1 MEEKD
6 YFELIK
12 GFNRKKI
19 IILLMA
25 SYIKVLSELDN
36 LEKIV
41 TKTNKLYYEDL
52 RKSNS
57 SFADDTDKLLYS
69 IMENKKL
76 VNSLYL
82 KTKENFIQNKAFL

>member
-25 SYIKVLSELDN
+25 SYIKVISSLDN

-41 TKTNKLYYEDL
+41 NKLNCKDREG
-52 RKSNS
+52 NS
-57 SFADDTDKLLYS
+57 YFTDDTDKLLYS
-69 IMENKKL
+69 IMGNKQL
-76 VNSLYL
+76 VNNLYL